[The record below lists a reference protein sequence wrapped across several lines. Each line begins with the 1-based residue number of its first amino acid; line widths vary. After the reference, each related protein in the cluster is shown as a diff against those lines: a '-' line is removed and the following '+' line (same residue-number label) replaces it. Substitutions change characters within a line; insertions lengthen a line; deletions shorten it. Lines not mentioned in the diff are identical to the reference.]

1 MKRTK
6 LFSLT
11 ALVLAALL
19 AFTACGAVPA
29 TPTEA
34 PETAMPAEAP
44 AETTAPVEAKTRIV
58 PETITTEIF
67 VGDMTITSSTV
78 HSYDAQGLL
87 AEIISYSNGTEVSR
101 STAENDEH
109 GEVIRQT
116 AVSGENTMVTDSELT
131 YDDAGNLI
139 RRVDT
144 VSENGTVMD
153 IREYTYNPDHTLAE
167 AVITSLRE
175 SSYVTSNAYEYDDA
189 GRKILEIRTDSSG
202 TVTRI
207 ETRYDENGRVTGTVT
222 KNAAGE
228 TVQYGEVRYEENG
241 TVKQLTYFPDGTPSP
256 SYTLTTYN
264 EQGNPIMQETWN
276 GDMLAM
282 RMTYSYITV
291 PAFK

>member
-11 ALVLAALL
+11 ALLLAALL
-19 AFTACGAVPA
+19 AFTACGAAPG

-44 AETTAPVEAKTRIV
+44 AETTAPVEEKTRTV

-78 HSYDAQGLL
+78 HSYDERGLL
-87 AEIISYSNGTEVSR
+87 AEILSFSNGEEVSR
-101 STAENDEH
+101 TIVENDEH

-116 AVSGENTMVTDSELT
+116 AVSGESSMVTESELT
-131 YDDAGNLI
+131 YDESWNLI

-144 VSENGTVMD
+144 VSENGTDMD
-153 IREYTYNPDHTLAE
+153 IREYAYNPDHTLAE

-175 SSYVTSNAYEYDDA
+175 TSYVTSNAYEYDDA

-202 TVTRI
+202 TVTHI

-222 KNAAGE
+222 KNDAGE

-256 SYTLTTYN
+256 SYTLTIYN